1 MGPLTLPLAGLI
13 CIDASCLIYNVEPT
27 KHQLLTTTTTEE
39 VQDTR

>member
-13 CIDASCLIYNVEPT
+13 CIDANCLIYSVEPT
-27 KHQLLTTTTTEE
+27 KHQLLTMTTEE